1 MNYSG
6 TRSRQRVAGT
16 KSISRNADGNFISAL
31 PPPPSTLAF
40 ANNILMNIPFAKSTS
55 NPSGIPYR
63 VCFLINFHAPS
74 RDIWQLYRPHDE
86 YSQLDRTLLSQHQ
99 FLYLSSSS
107 SLRGGDTCIREK
119 GRGWI
124 PRDGFNWI
132 SNRKRIVKIRFG
144 YVFVSKGD
152 VSVRR
157 RGGRRD
163 VCATLGFV
171 VHYCHRVF
179 VVRFERDFSSFS
191 SLRDNPIQRRYE
203 KEESALINLKFKD
216 IFRIFVSFDLIFLY
230 VWWCKNLWEL
240 WK

>member
-1 MNYSG
+1 MFPPSPLVYIIADKNCISAGWIIPGHVADRELRERNQFRGMPMEILFPPSPLHPRFCKQYPYEYSLREIHVQSVRNPLPSLFLNKFSCPLSRYLTIISAPRWIFT
-6 TRSRQRVAGT
+6 TRSNSLVT
-16 KSISRNADGNFISAL
+16 TPI
-31 PPPPSTLAF
+31 
-40 ANNILMNIPFAKSTS
+40 
-55 NPSGIPYR
+55 
-63 VCFLINFHAPS
+63 
-74 RDIWQLYRPHDE
+74 
-86 YSQLDRTLLSQHQ
+86 
-99 FLYLSSSS
+99 LYLSSSS

-132 SNRKRIVKIRFG
+132 SNRKRIVKTRFG

-191 SLRDNPIQRRYE
+191 SLAR
-203 KEESALINLKFKD
+203 
-216 IFRIFVSFDLIFLY
+216 
-230 VWWCKNLWEL
+230 
-240 WK
+240 